1 MFDRLIAYLFRVI
14 LDAITDLKET
24 IMTSQAELAT
34 QLQDLAAQTEKA
46 RTEVLTKIGDLESAI
61 ANAGNTT
68 PEVDAALAALKG
80 AVQGVDDIVPDAP
93 AA

>member
-1 MFDRLIAYLFRVI
+1 MFDRLIAYLFRVV
-14 LDAITDLKET
+14 LDAIADLKET
-24 IMTSQAELAT
+24 IMTSQAQLAT
-34 QLQDLAAQTEKA
+34 QLQDLATQTEKA
-46 RTEVLTKIGDLESAI
+46 RTEVLTKIGDLEAAI